1 VSAFRV
7 AFDGTL
13 FSIGASPFA
22 DNQTAPCW
30 VEISHDGRFLFT
42 VNTASGSISRYVI
55 DRHGA
60 LSLLGSTPVSNQSG
74 QGAVD
79 ARLSTNGRTLYVNE
93 SKVGT
98 IGEFAVSG
106 GDLSEIGSVTLPV
119 GSGAAGV
126 AVR

>member
-1 VSAFRV
+1 M
-7 AFDGTL
+7 
-13 FSIGASPFA
+13 
-22 DNQTAPCW
+22 
-30 VEISHDGRFLFT
+30 
-42 VNTASGSISRYVI
+42 NTASGSISRYAI
-55 DRHGA
+55 DGHDA
-60 LSLLGSTPVSNQSG
+60 LNLLGSTPVSNQSG

-126 AVR
+126 AVK